1 MCLATLIKGF
11 NNQNKATLIQMIAT
25 SYGLRATSNATSYD
39 TSPVKR
45 YPIAFLLLFHY
56 ENHSLLQSVFR
67 IIFFLPTNESELHIP
82 VPMSILTMF
91 EAITSIS
98 YSDFYDIVIKTNI
111 YFWYALSY
119 NNIWMNA
126 MPLSFRFVWMI

>member
-1 MCLATLIKGF
+1 
-11 NNQNKATLIQMIAT
+11 MIAT
-25 SYGLRATSNATSYD
+25 SYGLRATSGATSYE

-45 YPIAFLLLFHY
+45 YPIAFLLLFRY

-91 EAITSIS
+91 EVQVSHIRIS
-98 YSDFYDIVIKTNI
+98 
-111 YFWYALSY
+111 
-119 NNIWMNA
+119 M
-126 MPLSFRFVWMI
+126 R